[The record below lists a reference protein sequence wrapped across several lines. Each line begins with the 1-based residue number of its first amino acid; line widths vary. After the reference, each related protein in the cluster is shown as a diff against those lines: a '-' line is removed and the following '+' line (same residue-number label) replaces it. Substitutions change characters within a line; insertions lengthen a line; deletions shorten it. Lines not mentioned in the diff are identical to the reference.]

1 MEGVD
6 FALVVS
12 RDVERR
18 EEKKRRKSR
27 GGAYLY
33 CFSPHIYSSP
43 KGLCAF
49 IPHGVTSL
57 L

>member
-6 FALVVS
+6 LALVVS